1 MVRQK
6 STSYVDLF
14 DLNSAAAD
22 QYRCIPDHRSNR
34 ISSSL
39 SSTRLA
45 TPRNSHSTKCRLLL
59 LREKEGAD
67 RWEELA
73 VNKVEAGGHGV
84 VAHNL
89 AVNSGE
95 GDATVGRLGE
105 ILLPIRIDNNIGA
118 ELDAGLFLDKADVL
132 LDGGG
137 KDGLDGGNVLSA
149 AVDGNIVLLDLDEA
163 LHDELLQEVG
173 VVLSPGD
180 HGELL
185 AGLIDEILEEIVADL
200 HLLHPALTDLGR
212 SGDALLDLVVL
223 LLLLELLLD
232 VELGLMDEG
241 LFLKVE
247 VVLGLDP
254 DLVGLLMCLLEDE
267 VDLSV
272 GTARWDKGKGANEI
286 VS

>member
-1 MVRQK
+1 MH
-6 STSYVDLF
+6 S
-14 DLNSAAAD
+14 
-22 QYRCIPDHRSNR
+22 DHCSNR
-34 ISSSL
+34 ISPSL
-39 SSTRLA
+39 SSARIA
-45 TPRNSHSTKCRLLL
+45 TPRNSHSTKRRLLL

-84 VAHNL
+84 VANNL

-105 ILLPIRIDNNIGA
+105 VLLPVRIDSNIGA
-118 ELDAGLFLDKADVL
+118 ELNAGLFLDKADIL

-185 AGLIDEILEEIVADL
+185 ASLVDEVLEKVIADF
-200 HLLHPALTDLGR
+200 HLLHAALSDLGR

-241 LFLKVE
+241 LLLEVE
-247 VVLGLDP
+247 IVLGLDP

-272 GTARWDKGKGANEI
+272 WTARWGKGNRKGANEI